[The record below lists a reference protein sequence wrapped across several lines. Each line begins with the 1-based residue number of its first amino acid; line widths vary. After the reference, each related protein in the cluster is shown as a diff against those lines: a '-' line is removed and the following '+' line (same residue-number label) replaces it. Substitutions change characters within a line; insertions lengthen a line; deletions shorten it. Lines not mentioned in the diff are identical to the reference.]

1 MAKKKFLNKGGI
13 TDIIQKAEAQN
24 KKNDASIKDTI
35 TILPELEKLIF
46 PLSDEEFDLLTS
58 NILAEGCREP
68 LILWSSQE
76 KEHILIDGHNRYKIC
91 QKHHI
96 NFKVLVKDF
105 EDIEA
110 AKDWMIN
117 NQLGR
122 RNVTEETK
130 SWLRGLQYKREKK
143 KQGWQPIVDKSLG
156 NAPKDGNPTG
166 NQKRTVQIIAQQ
178 HKVSSSTVQR
188 DEKFVDAVEIL
199 SGSDTAL
206 KKDVLN
212 RKIRI
217 PKTQLI
223 SLAEKDKKA
232 VEQIGQSLRKGNS
245 WKESLEEVEVVNKSN
260 RRGELIKL
268 KRAIFKDIEK
278 AIEQDDKSIADKAI
292 SGLRELKKALK

>member
-1 MAKKKFLNKGGI
+1 MAKKKFLNRGGI

-24 KKNDASIKDTI
+24 KDNDAFVKENIKV
-35 TILPELEKLIF
+35 LPELERLIF
-46 PLSDEEFDLLTS
+46 PLSDDEFELLTS
-58 NILAEGCREP
+58 NILLEGCREA
-68 LILWSSQE
+68 LVLWKNQDE
-76 KEHILIDGHNRYKIC
+76 FILIDGHNRYKIC
-91 QKHHI
+91 QKHNV
-96 NFKVLVKDF
+96 NFKILVKDF
-105 EDIEA
+105 KDIEA

-143 KQGWQPIVDKSLG
+143 KQGWQVSSAKNVG
-156 NAPKDGNPTG
+156 VAPKEG
-166 NQKRTVQIIAQQ
+166 NQKRTVQIIAEQ

-199 SGSDTAL
+199 SGLDISL

-223 SLAEKDKKA
+223 NLAEKDKKA
-232 VEQIGQSLRKGNS
+232 LEQIGLLLKKGKS
-245 WKESLEEVEVVNKSN
+245 WKDSVRAIAYNEISDVREELN
-260 RRGELIKL
+260 KL
-268 KRAIFKDIEK
+268 KKAIFKDIEK
-278 AIEQDDKSIADKAI
+278 AIDNNDVTMADQAI
-292 SGLRELKKALK
+292 NRLKKLKKALL